1 MASFLFF
8 FLIGESLLLILI
20 LSNLFMLVGLFH
32 TNFVGECGSR
42 RRRTTTENK
51 VYTMFVLQSK
61 HFKIHTQST
70 QLAVHTVS
78 IGHQH
83 QCIFQIGISN
93 ALCVYFRN
101 TMYVIHYV
109 PYTHT
114 HTHIMNHTRLCEH
127 KIRVHSVYMSI

>member
-1 MASFLFF
+1 
-8 FLIGESLLLILI
+8 
-20 LSNLFMLVGLFH
+20 
-32 TNFVGECGSR
+32 
-42 RRRTTTENK
+42 
-51 VYTMFVLQSK
+51 MFVLQSK